1 MIVLIESKEDGFSVS
16 QAVPQNLAEVM
27 GNPHAENP
35 TFGMI
40 TNGEEYIFLKLSR
53 GEINQYVLSD
63 LCSTSNSRGMV
74 K

>member
-1 MIVLIESKEDGFSVS
+1 VLIESKEYGFSVS
-16 QAVPQNLAEVM
+16 QSVPQNLAYVM

-35 TFGMI
+35 TFGR
-40 TNGEEYIFLKLSR
+40 TKGEEYIFLKLSR

-63 LCSTSNSRGMV
+63 LFSTSNSRGMV